1 LRRKLNQKLTLTGSL
16 KLKKEVIILKEIT
29 KEIGKQLLEI
39 LRLIFFI
46 PSGFLAATI
55 VKFPLLLIAQIQ
67 ESMFGLKMDSWGTH
81 LWQTLIFYVVCFLAS
96 IYAKPKFLKSKYF
109 ILAWS
114 VLLGFNAFIFM
125 SALPNP
131 PYSTPIKIIIDA
143 FAPIGVLIYLI
154 KDEKN
159 DFFKLSKTSN
169 LPKE

>member
-1 LRRKLNQKLTLTGSL
+1 M
-16 KLKKEVIILKEIT
+16 KETT

-39 LRLIFFI
+39 LRLIVFI
-46 PSGFLAATI
+46 PAGFLAGTI
-55 VKFPLLLIAQIQ
+55 VKFPLLLLARIQ

-81 LWQTLIFYVVCFLAS
+81 LWQTLIFYIVCFFAS
-96 IYAKPKFLKSKYF
+96 NYVKPKFLKSKYF

-114 VLLGFNAFIFM
+114 VLLGFNAFVFM

-143 FAPIGVLIYLI
+143 FTPIGVLIYLI

-159 DFFKLSKTSN
+159 DLLKLSKTSN
-169 LPKE
+169 LPEE

>member
-1 LRRKLNQKLTLTGSL
+1 M
-16 KLKKEVIILKEIT
+16 KET
-29 KEIGKQLLEI
+29 AKEIGKQLLEI
-39 LRLIFFI
+39 LRLILFI
-46 PSGFLAATI
+46 PTGFLAGTLI
-55 VKFPLLLIAQIQ
+55 KFPLLLVARIQ

-81 LWQTLIFYVVCFLAS
+81 LWQTLIFYIVCFLAS
-96 IYAKPKFLKSKYF
+96 IYVKPKFLKSKFF

-143 FAPIGVLIYLI
+143 FVPIGVLIYLI

-159 DFFKLSKTSN
+159 DFLQLSKTNNSH
-169 LPKE
+169 EE

>member
-1 LRRKLNQKLTLTGSL
+1 M
-16 KLKKEVIILKEIT
+16 KET
-29 KEIGKQLLEI
+29 AKEIGKQLLEI
-39 LRLIFFI
+39 LRLILFI
-46 PSGFLAATI
+46 PTGFLAGTLI
-55 VKFPLLLIAQIQ
+55 KFPLLLIARIQ

-81 LWQTLIFYVVCFLAS
+81 LWQTLIFYAVGFIAS
-96 IYAKPKFLKSKYF
+96 IYVKPKFLKSKYF

-154 KDEKN
+154 LDKQN
-159 DFFKLSKTSN
+159 DFLKLSKIKD

>member
-1 LRRKLNQKLTLTGSL
+1 MKETA
-16 KLKKEVIILKEIT
+16 KEV
-29 KEIGKQLLEI
+29 GKKLLEI
-39 LRLIFFI
+39 VRLIFFI
-46 PSGFLAATI
+46 PAGFLAGTI
-55 VKFPLLLIAQIQ
+55 VKFPLLLVARIQ

-96 IYAKPKFLKSKYF
+96 IYVKPKFLKSKYF

-114 VLLGFNAFIFM
+114 VLLGFNAFILM
-125 SALPNP
+125 SVLPNP

-154 KDEKN
+154 VDKQN
-159 DFFKLSKTSN
+159 DFLKLSKTNN

>member
-1 LRRKLNQKLTLTGSL
+1 M
-16 KLKKEVIILKEIT
+16 KET
-29 KEIGKQLLEI
+29 AREIGKQLLEI
-39 LRLIFFI
+39 LKLILFI
-46 PSGFLAATI
+46 PTGFLAGTLI
-55 VKFPLLLIAQIQ
+55 KFPLLLVARIQ

-81 LWQTLIFYVVCFLAS
+81 LWQTLIFYIVCFLAS
-96 IYAKPKFLKSKYF
+96 IYVKPKFLKSKFF

-143 FAPIGVLIYLI
+143 FVPIGVLIYLI

-159 DFFKLSKTSN
+159 DFLQLSKTNNSH
-169 LPKE
+169 EE

>member
-1 LRRKLNQKLTLTGSL
+1 M
-16 KLKKEVIILKEIT
+16 KETAKEF
-29 KEIGKQLLEI
+29 GKQLLEI
-39 LRLIFFI
+39 LRLILFI
-46 PSGFLAATI
+46 PTGFLAGTLI
-55 VKFPLLLIAQIQ
+55 KFPLLLVARIQ

-81 LWQTLIFYVVCFLAS
+81 LWQTLIFYAVGFIAS
-96 IYAKPKFLKSKYF
+96 IYVKPKFLPTKYF

-154 KDEKN
+154 VDKQN
-159 DFFKLSKTSN
+159 DFLKLSKTNN

>member
-1 LRRKLNQKLTLTGSL
+1 M
-16 KLKKEVIILKEIT
+16 KET
-29 KEIGKQLLEI
+29 AREIGKQLLEI
-39 LRLIFFI
+39 LKLILFI
-46 PSGFLAATI
+46 PTGFLAGTI
-55 VKFPLLLIAQIQ
+55 VKFPLLLIARIQ

-81 LWQTLIFYVVCFLAS
+81 LWQTLIFYIVCFLAS
-96 IYAKPKFLKSKYF
+96 IYVKPKFLKSKFF

-143 FAPIGVLIYLI
+143 FVPIGVLIYLI

-159 DFFKLSKTSN
+159 DFLQLGKTNNSH
-169 LPKE
+169 KE

>member
-1 LRRKLNQKLTLTGSL
+1 M
-16 KLKKEVIILKEIT
+16 KETT

-39 LRLIFFI
+39 LRLIVFI
-46 PSGFLAATI
+46 PAGFLAGTI
-55 VKFPLLLIAQIQ
+55 VKFPLLLLARIQ

-81 LWQTLIFYVVCFLAS
+81 LWQTLIFYIVCFLAS
-96 IYAKPKFLKSKYF
+96 IYVKPKFLKSKYF

-114 VLLGFNAFIFM
+114 VLLGFNAFVFM

-143 FAPIGVLIYLI
+143 FTPIGVLIYLI

-159 DFFKLSKTSN
+159 DLLKLSKTSN
-169 LPKE
+169 LPEE

>member
-1 LRRKLNQKLTLTGSL
+1 M
-16 KLKKEVIILKEIT
+16 KEKT

-39 LRLIFFI
+39 LRLIVFI
-46 PSGFLAATI
+46 PAGFLAGTI
-55 VKFPLLLIAQIQ
+55 VKFPLLLLARIQ
-67 ESMFGLKMDSWGTH
+67 ESMFGLKMDSWGTL
-81 LWQTLIFYVVCFLAS
+81 LWQTLIFYIVCFCAS
-96 IYAKPKFLKSKYF
+96 IYVKPKFLKSKYF

-143 FAPIGVLIYLI
+143 FTPIGVLIYLI

-159 DFFKLSKTSN
+159 DLLKLSKTSN

>member
-1 LRRKLNQKLTLTGSL
+1 MKETA
-16 KLKKEVIILKEIT
+16 KEV
-29 KEIGKQLLEI
+29 GKKLLEI
-39 LRLIFFI
+39 VRLIFFI
-46 PSGFLAATI
+46 PAGFLAGTI
-55 VKFPLLLIAQIQ
+55 VKFPLLLVARIQ

-96 IYAKPKFLKSKYF
+96 IYVKPKFLKSKYF

-114 VLLGFNAFIFM
+114 VLLGFNAFVFM

-131 PYSTPIKIIIDA
+131 PYSTHIKIIIDA
-143 FAPIGVLIYLI
+143 FTPIGVLIYLI

-159 DFFKLSKTSN
+159 DLLKLSKTSN

>member
-1 LRRKLNQKLTLTGSL
+1 M
-16 KLKKEVIILKEIT
+16 KET
-29 KEIGKQLLEI
+29 TREIGKQLLEI
-39 LRLIFFI
+39 LKLILFI
-46 PSGFLAATI
+46 PTGFLAGTI
-55 VKFPLLLIAQIQ
+55 VKFPLLLIARIQ

-81 LWQTLIFYVVCFLAS
+81 LWQTLIFYIVCFLAS
-96 IYAKPKFLKSKYF
+96 IYVKPKFLKSKFF

-143 FAPIGVLIYLI
+143 FVPIGVLIYLI

-159 DFFKLSKTSN
+159 DFLQLSKTNNSH
-169 LPKE
+169 EE

>member
-1 LRRKLNQKLTLTGSL
+1 M
-16 KLKKEVIILKEIT
+16 KETT
-29 KEIGKQLLEI
+29 KEIGRQLLEI
-39 LRLIFFI
+39 LRLILFI
-46 PSGFLAATI
+46 PTGFLAGTFI
-55 VKFPLLLIAQIQ
+55 KFPLLLLARIQ

-81 LWQTLIFYVVCFLAS
+81 LWQTLIFYIVCFLAS
-96 IYAKPKFLKSKYF
+96 IYVKPKFLKSKFF

-154 KDEKN
+154 VDKQN
-159 DFFKLSKTSN
+159 DFLKLTNTNNSSK
-169 LPKE
+169 K

>member
-1 LRRKLNQKLTLTGSL
+1 MKETA
-16 KLKKEVIILKEIT
+16 KEV
-29 KEIGKQLLEI
+29 GKKLLEI
-39 LRLIFFI
+39 VRLIFFI
-46 PSGFLAATI
+46 PAGFLAGTI
-55 VKFPLLLIAQIQ
+55 VKFPLLLVARIQ

-96 IYAKPKFLKSKYF
+96 IYVKPKFLKSKYF

-154 KDEKN
+154 VDKQN
-159 DFFKLSKTSN
+159 DFFQLSKINN
-169 LPKE
+169 LPKK

>member
-1 LRRKLNQKLTLTGSL
+1 
-16 KLKKEVIILKEIT
+16 LKETT

-39 LRLIFFI
+39 LRLIVFI
-46 PSGFLAATI
+46 PTGFLAGTI
-55 VKFPLLLIAQIQ
+55 VKFPLLLLARIQ
-67 ESMFGLKMDSWGTH
+67 ESMFGLKMDSWGTL
-81 LWQTLIFYVVCFLAS
+81 LWQTLIFYIVCFCAS
-96 IYAKPKFLKSKYF
+96 IYVKPKFLKSKYF

-131 PYSTPIKIIIDA
+131 PYSTPIKIIVEA
-143 FAPIGVLIYLI
+143 FAPIAVLIYLI

-159 DFFKLSKTSN
+159 DVLKLSKTSN

>member
-1 LRRKLNQKLTLTGSL
+1 MTGSL
-16 KLKKEVIILKEIT
+16 KLKKEVIILKETI

-39 LRLIFFI
+39 LRLIVFI
-46 PSGFLAATI
+46 PAGFLAGTI
-55 VKFPLLLIAQIQ
+55 VKFPLLLLARIQ

-81 LWQTLIFYVVCFLAS
+81 LWQTLIFYIVCFLAS
-96 IYAKPKFLKSKYF
+96 IYVKPKFLKSKFF

-154 KDEKN
+154 VDKQN
-159 DFFKLSKTSN
+159 DFLKLNETN
-169 LPKE
+169 NPPNE

>member
-1 LRRKLNQKLTLTGSL
+1 M
-16 KLKKEVIILKEIT
+16 KETT

-39 LRLIFFI
+39 LRLIVFI
-46 PSGFLAATI
+46 PAGFLAGTI
-55 VKFPLLLIAQIQ
+55 VKFPLLLLARIQ
-67 ESMFGLKMDSWGTH
+67 ESMFGLKMDSWGTL
-81 LWQTLIFYVVCFLAS
+81 LWQTLIFYIVCFCAS
-96 IYAKPKFLKSKYF
+96 IYVKPKFLKSKYF

-131 PYSTPIKIIIDA
+131 PYSTPIKITIEA
-143 FAPIGVLIYLI
+143 FAPIAVLIYLI

-159 DFFKLSKTSN
+159 DVLKLSKTSN

>member
-1 LRRKLNQKLTLTGSL
+1 M
-16 KLKKEVIILKEIT
+16 KETT

-39 LRLIFFI
+39 LRLIVFI
-46 PSGFLAATI
+46 PAGFLAGTI
-55 VKFPLLLIAQIQ
+55 VKFPLLLLARIQ
-67 ESMFGLKMDSWGTH
+67 ESMFGLKMDSWGTL
-81 LWQTLIFYVVCFLAS
+81 LWQTLIFYIVCFCAS
-96 IYAKPKFLKSKYF
+96 IYVKPKFLKSRYF

-131 PYSTPIKIIIDA
+131 PYSTPIKIIVEA
-143 FAPIGVLIYLI
+143 FAPIAVLIYLI

-159 DFFKLSKTSN
+159 DVLKLSKTSN

>member
-1 LRRKLNQKLTLTGSL
+1 M
-16 KLKKEVIILKEIT
+16 KET
-29 KEIGKQLLEI
+29 AKEIGKQLLEI
-39 LRLIFFI
+39 LRLILFI
-46 PSGFLAATI
+46 PTGFLAGTLI
-55 VKFPLLLIAQIQ
+55 KFPLLLVARIQ

-81 LWQTLIFYVVCFLAS
+81 LWQTLIFYAVGFISS
-96 IYAKPKFLKSKYF
+96 IYVKPKFLKSKYF

-154 KDEKN
+154 VDKQN
-159 DFFKLSKTSN
+159 DFLKLSKIKD

>member
-1 LRRKLNQKLTLTGSL
+1 M
-16 KLKKEVIILKEIT
+16 KETT

-39 LRLIFFI
+39 LRLIVFI
-46 PSGFLAATI
+46 PAGFLAGTI
-55 VKFPLLLIAQIQ
+55 VKFPLLLLARIQ

-81 LWQTLIFYVVCFLAS
+81 LWQTLIFYIVCFLAS
-96 IYAKPKFLKSKYF
+96 IYVKPKFIKSKYF

-114 VLLGFNAFIFM
+114 VLLGFNAFVFM

-143 FAPIGVLIYLI
+143 FTPIGVLIYLI

-159 DFFKLSKTSN
+159 DLLKLSKTSN

>member
-1 LRRKLNQKLTLTGSL
+1 
-16 KLKKEVIILKEIT
+16 LKETT

-39 LRLIFFI
+39 LRLIVFI
-46 PSGFLAATI
+46 PAGFLAGTI
-55 VKFPLLLIAQIQ
+55 VKFPLLLLARIQ
-67 ESMFGLKMDSWGTH
+67 ESMFGLKMDSWGTL
-81 LWQTLIFYVVCFLAS
+81 LWQTLIFYIVCFCAS
-96 IYAKPKFLKSKYF
+96 IYVKPKFLKSKYF

-131 PYSTPIKIIIDA
+131 PYSTPIKIIVEA
-143 FAPIGVLIYLI
+143 FAPIAVLIYLI

-159 DFFKLSKTSN
+159 DVLKLSKTSN

>member
-1 LRRKLNQKLTLTGSL
+1 M
-16 KLKKEVIILKEIT
+16 KET
-29 KEIGKQLLEI
+29 AREIGKQLLEI
-39 LRLIFFI
+39 LKLILFI
-46 PSGFLAATI
+46 PTGFLAATI
-55 VKFPLLLIAQIQ
+55 VKFPLLLIARIQ

-81 LWQTLIFYVVCFLAS
+81 LWQTLIFYIVCFLAS
-96 IYAKPKFLKSKYF
+96 IYVKPKFLKSKFF

-143 FAPIGVLIYLI
+143 FVPIGVLIYLI

-159 DFFKLSKTSN
+159 DFLQLSKTNNSH
-169 LPKE
+169 EE

>member
-1 LRRKLNQKLTLTGSL
+1 MKETA
-16 KLKKEVIILKEIT
+16 KEV
-29 KEIGKQLLEI
+29 GKKLLEI
-39 LRLIFFI
+39 VRLIFFI
-46 PSGFLAATI
+46 PAGFLAGTL
-55 VKFPLLLIAQIQ
+55 VKFPLLLLARIQ

-154 KDEKN
+154 VDKQN
-159 DFFKLSKTSN
+159 DFLILSKTIN

>member
-1 LRRKLNQKLTLTGSL
+1 M
-16 KLKKEVIILKEIT
+16 KETAKEF
-29 KEIGKQLLEI
+29 GKQLLEI
-39 LRLIFFI
+39 LRLILFI
-46 PSGFLAATI
+46 PTAFLAGTI
-55 VKFPLLLIAQIQ
+55 VKFPLLLIARIQ

-154 KDEKN
+154 VDKQN
-159 DFFKLSKTSN
+159 DFLKLNETKN
-169 LPKE
+169 PPNE